1 MKVGRTIKLF
11 RNSVLVMLLS
21 TGVLFAQSDKSST
34 VPVSQEFLNSTS
46 RAFEEVVLLRTVL
59 AAQQKAIKALE
70 EQSVLQEKL
79 ITSEKALNESL
90 SREIKVKDEQIAAYR
105 KLTCDKWSF
114 LFIFSKKR
122 CK

>member
-1 MKVGRTIKLF
+1 MKQIFLILT
-11 RNSVLVMLLS
+11 LVI
-21 TGVLFAQSDKSST
+21 VT
-34 VPVSQEFLNSTS
+34 VVVVEGQTVQTSQEFLNSANKS
-46 RAFEEVVLLRTVL
+46 FEEVVLLRTAL
-59 AAQQKAIKALE
+59 AAQQKAIQALE
-70 EQSVLQEKL
+70 EQSVLQQKL

-105 KLTCDKWSF
+105 KLTCDKWTF

>member
-1 MKVGRTIKLF
+1 MKKLF
-11 RNSVLVMLLS
+11 VTALLILG
-21 TGVLFAQSDKSST
+21 TGVLVSGQT
-34 VPVSQEFLNSTS
+34 VQVSQEFLNSAGRS
-46 RAFEEVVLLRTVL
+46 FEEVVLLRTAL
-59 AAQQKAIKALE
+59 AAQQKAIQALE
-70 EQSVLQEKL
+70 EQSVLQQKL

-105 KLTCDKWSF
+105 KLTCDKWTF